1 MDDGTKIQ
9 LIQLRN
15 PWAHT
20 EWTGPW
26 SDGCDQWDANP
37 KMKARI
43 HEKRSLA
50 ERVGEG
56 LALQNNTK
64 FNTFA
69 ASYFSVFYVDK
80 YLSTFSQEMM
90 GSFGCRFKTGPSGSP
105 SSSPSQ
111 LN

>member
-43 HEKRSLA
+43 HAKRSPVWTVKCFDSTRL
-50 ERVGEG
+50 
-56 LALQNNTK
+56 
-64 FNTFA
+64 FIWDDTFKIFKMA
-69 ASYFSVFYVDK
+69 RNIHANP
-80 YLSTFSQEMM
+80 
-90 GSFGCRFKTGPSGSP
+90 CR
-105 SSSPSQ
+105 SSRFDQHFP
-111 LN
+111 